1 MKELNILCGS
11 ILPEVGIEPVI
22 TINRV
27 EGTCDLHLF
36 LSSQAKIEL
45 IEISLL
51 EFRWFFNPYTRDS
64 FDGFNLLRIIHTTKD
79 NIWSGYNISYGEWGM
94 FDFKEVCQIPL
105 RNHSSKLSE
114 DWLLHR
120 VFDFTN
126 NKETVSWFKCLD
138 NFFLWLE
145 LWFPTSWS
153 THQKNIPL
161 LAIEKRYVDWIVII
175 ETWEVCYERWGHIYE
190 LLDVSGSWS
199 GGSCMRTFWFAICM
213 VCCSF
218 GANSDLSRRSSQS
231 LEAW

>member
-1 MKELNILCGS
+1 MKKLNILCGS
-11 ILPEVGIEPVI
+11 ILPKVCVKPVI
-22 TINRV
+22 TIDRV
-27 EGTCDLHLF
+27 ECTCDLHFF
-36 LSSQAKIEL
+36 LSTKTKIEL
-45 IEISLL
+45 IKVSLSEL
-51 EFRWFFNPYTRDS
+51 CGLLNPYTRYS
-64 FDGFNLLRIIHTTKD
+64 LDGFDLLRIIHTTKD
-79 NIWSGYNISYGEWGM
+79 NIWSGYNISYGEWRM
-94 FDFKEVCQIPL
+94 FDLKEVREIPF

-114 DWLLHR
+114 YWFLHR

-126 NKETVSWFKCLD
+126 NKETVSWFKHLD
-138 NFFLWLE
+138 DFFLWLE

-161 LAIEKRYVDWIVII
+161 LAIEKRYIDWIVVV
-175 ETWEVCYERWGHIYE
+175 ETWEVCYERWSHIYE